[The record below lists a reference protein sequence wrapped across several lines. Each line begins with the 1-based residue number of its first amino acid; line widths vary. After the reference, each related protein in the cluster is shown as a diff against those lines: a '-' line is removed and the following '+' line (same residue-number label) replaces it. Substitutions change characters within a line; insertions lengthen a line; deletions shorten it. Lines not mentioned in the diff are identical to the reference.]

1 MHSVRRTALEV
12 ELADASQDDLQQSSP
27 RELRSSK
34 QEAQPSN
41 RQRLGP
47 VFDELTNSR
56 WKTGKS
62 RSARDRLLHPSCA
75 EKGAVMRLLRLPSS
89 NLEYGDFLY
98 APIVVGDHESH
109 LTVLSA
115 LSRLDL
121 DPWKE
126 AAELSALPKDTA
138 AGRLAR

>member
-1 MHSVRRTALEV
+1 
-12 ELADASQDDLQQSSP
+12 
-27 RELRSSK
+27 
-34 QEAQPSN
+34 
-41 RQRLGP
+41 
-47 VFDELTNSR
+47 
-56 WKTGKS
+56 
-62 RSARDRLLHPSCA
+62 
-75 EKGAVMRLLRLPSS
+75 MRLLRLPSS